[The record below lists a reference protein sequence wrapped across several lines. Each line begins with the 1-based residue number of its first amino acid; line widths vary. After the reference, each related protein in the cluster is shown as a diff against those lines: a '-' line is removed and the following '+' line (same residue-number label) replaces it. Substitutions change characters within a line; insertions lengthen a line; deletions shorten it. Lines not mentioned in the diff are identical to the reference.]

1 MMTDWSKY
9 PFVRMLVPLALGIWI
24 SVFFSFVRISNGIL
38 IIGMLAL
45 FAMALVAVLTLKR
58 IRLHWLFGAIM
69 GAYLI
74 AAGFALTRCRETA
87 LQKDYYRLTESNAR
101 YYVAR
106 VYEYPSERDR
116 SIRMVLQLEHQFGD
130 STLDR

>member
-45 FAMALVAVLTLKR
+45 FAMALVAALTLKR
-58 IRLHWLFGAIM
+58 IRLHWLFGAI
-69 GAYLI
+69 I
-74 AAGFALTRCRETA
+74 
-87 LQKDYYRLTESNAR
+87 
-101 YYVAR
+101 
-106 VYEYPSERDR
+106 DR
-116 SIRMVLQLEHQFGD
+116 KSVV
-130 STLDR
+130 